1 MERNVPK
8 LRFKEFSDEWN
19 KKELKELV
27 IVKGGYAFKS
37 KEFSNSKKKY
47 QIVKMGNVYQ
57 NKLLLDRAPSYKEN
71 ITEKEKEYLLEKGDV
86 IISLTGTVGKHDFG
100 YSYMINEEKNLLLN
114 QRLGLV
120 RAKKSVADSTF
131 IRNILLNKQFLD
143 QFFESSVGGTGNQAN
158 VSTKNIEEFKIKVPS
173 LQEQERIANFLT
185 KVDKI
190 IEKQEEKVKNLENYK
205 KGIMQRIFSQEIRFK
220 DENGEEYPEWEE
232 KKLEQCFLER
242 VEKNKPDLEL
252 LSVSI
257 SDGVKKRSEIES
269 KDNSSDDKSNYK
281 LVEQNDIVY
290 NSMRMWQGAS
300 GVSEYKGIVSPAY
313 TVLIPLDNVN
323 SIYFSYL
330 FKLENTIN
338 KFRKFSQGL
347 TSDTWNL
354 KYPLLKDIK
363 VIVPCLNEQDKI
375 ARFLTRISLIIEE
388 ENNKLEELKQWKKG
402 LLQQMFV

>member
-1 MERNVPK
+1 MKNVPK
-8 LRFKEFSDEWN
+8 LRFNGFSDEW
-19 KKELKELV
+19 
-27 IVKGGYAFKS
+27 
-37 KEFSNSKKKY
+37 
-47 QIVKMGNVYQ
+47 
-57 NKLLLDRAPSYKEN
+57 
-71 ITEKEKEYLLEKGDV
+71 
-86 IISLTGTVGKHDFG
+86 
-100 YSYMINEEKNLLLN
+100 EEI
-114 QRLGLV
+114 RLGDYLV
-120 RAKKSVADSTF
+120 KSTEVATEHSNIPVLTSSRRGLFLQTEYFNKEISAKDTTGYNVIRKGYFTYRHMSDDSTF
-131 IRNILLNKQFLD
+131 YFNINNKWDIALVSPEYPVFKTNEYLSQYILQQHLNSSKA
-143 QFFESSVGGTGNQAN
+143 FEKFCKMQKKGGTRTRLYYKVLQDY
-158 VSTKNIEEFKIKVPS
+158 TMKIPS
-173 LQEQERIANFLT
+173 CEEQEKIANFLT
-185 KVDKI
+185 KVDKL
-190 IEKQEEKVKNLENYK
+190 IEKQDEKVKNIEKYK
-205 KGIMQRIFSQEIRFK
+205 KGMMQKIFSQEIRFK
-220 DENGEEYPEWEE
+220 DENGKEYPEWEE